1 MGKYFI
7 FLFIDMALTK
17 DERVEMI
24 LLCGRQ
30 GLTQR
35 QVADKFNT
43 VHPEQAPITHSTVC
57 KQFAMCECVMG
68 ACLGCAVLNLSATC
82 LCVSP

>member
-7 FLFIDMALTK
+7 FLFSDMALTK
-17 DERVEMI
+17 DEQVELI

-35 QVADKFNT
+35 QVA
-43 VHPEQAPITHSTVC
+43 ELYQI
-57 KQFAMCECVMG
+57 Q
-68 ACLGCAVLNLSATC
+68 LN
-82 LCVSP
+82 

>member
-7 FLFIDMALTK
+7 FLFSDMAAPK
-17 DERVEMI
+17 DERVELI

-43 VHPEQAPITHSTVC
+43 AHPE
-57 KQFAMCECVMG
+57 
-68 ACLGCAVLNLSATC
+68 
-82 LCVSP
+82 